1 MSPERKFVPMSEAN
15 TERIRTTATLPF
27 QLHEEVGLNVKRLH
41 VICQVSGFSHLRIRN
56 DPQGETSQEV
66 PQIVGIDRDGTAM
79 AGKAKVKKVPTFQI
93 DYSPTSEYGEPWK
106 QARWQNLTISLNT
119 EEMNQRILLS
129 DESVKNPT
137 MWGEEIHKALK
148 SGTLKAGT
156 RHLVKDF
163 ERYEKLL
170 TLLGFTLHSSFEIG
184 GALTGNIEPEAV
196 VPGIAYRIALLGTVM
211 TGLHSFLYGLEK
223 PGEGRR
229 ISLFFGPEL
238 DRAAA
243 LLALTYTQRLAEGI
257 TENNTSEKHSSLGP

>member
-1 MSPERKFVPMSEAN
+1 MSLERKFVPMSEAN

-41 VICQVSGFSHLRIRN
+41 LICQVSGFSHLRIRN

-66 PQIVGIDRDGTAM
+66 PQVVGIDRDGTAI
-79 AGKAKVKKVPTFQI
+79 AGKAKIKKAPTFQL
-93 DYSPTSEYGEPWK
+93 DHSPAFMFEKPWR

-119 EEMNQRILLS
+119 EEIKQRILLS
-129 DESVKNPT
+129 DESVNNPII
-137 MWGEEIHKALK
+137 WGKEIHKALK

-156 RHLVKDF
+156 HHLLKDF
-163 ERYEKLL
+163 ESYEKIL
-170 TLLGFTLHSSFEIG
+170 TLLGFALHSSFEIG

-196 VPGIAYRIALLGTVM
+196 VPRIAYRIALLGTVM

-229 ISLFFGPEL
+229 ISIFFGPEL

-243 LLALTYTQRLAEGI
+243 LLALTYTQRLAKGI
-257 TENNTSEKHSSLGP
+257 SEDK